1 MTHHEMVEES
11 VLPSVFLQHPE
22 CLHPEQ
28 AKNPVTCAAKDL
40 SKGAC
45 EEDFKKKIL
54 KRTGDKRKRPGKGLA
69 FSAVSVK

>member
-1 MTHHEMVEES
+1 MRSDGGLFLLQVTHHEMVEES

-40 SKGAC
+40 SKRACEGAC
-45 EEDFKKKIL
+45 
-54 KRTGDKRKRPGKGLA
+54 
-69 FSAVSVK
+69 

>member
-1 MTHHEMVEES
+1 MTHHDVVEES
-11 VLPSVFLQHPE
+11 VFPSVFLQHPE

-45 EEDFKKKIL
+45 E
-54 KRTGDKRKRPGKGLA
+54 GA
-69 FSAVSVK
+69 C